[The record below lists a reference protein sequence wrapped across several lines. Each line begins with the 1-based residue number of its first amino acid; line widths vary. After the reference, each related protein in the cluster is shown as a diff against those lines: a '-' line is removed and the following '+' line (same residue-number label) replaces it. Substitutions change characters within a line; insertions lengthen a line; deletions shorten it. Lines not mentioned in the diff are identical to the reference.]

1 LSRFFIKQLYL
12 CAALFCF
19 SSLLVFPQ
27 DDFGFTDVSSST
39 ENTGPEFSGT
49 IGAKLVLYP
58 SDIDSAEQIILGDFF
73 TGQLKM
79 AYSVRSAEAAIS
91 LKLDRLSDV
100 ASYRDV
106 IDEAYARVL
115 PGSFLLEA
123 GLRKI
128 VWGKADS
135 FGPLDIINPFDY
147 RDLINLSNPSEL
159 KIARPLLHAAYIFDG
174 PAKIEAVFVPWFEP
188 DRYARSGRW
197 MPSEYKI
204 LPALIKE
211 EAVGAIIAGVPA
223 GTPPATINEI
233 ISSMAGDSVPL
244 KDSDTRSIEYA
255 NGGLR
260 YTMTIGQTDVGF
272 QYYYGRQS
280 RPAFVLYGLDD
291 FWQKA
296 ASQNISEIGAVLKY
310 NPYHQIGAD
319 WAQVLFGLNLR
330 AEAAANITDDR
341 DGTDGGVYNPH
352 IYWSF
357 GFDRDIFFDMNVNFQ
372 CNEKIILM
380 HDKIG
385 NGILRDI
392 EAETEATATRITLQL
407 SKKVLREELEL
418 KNVFVWNVETSDF
431 LVSPAI
437 IWSKNDIEAELS
449 ASAFCGNES
458 GSLGQYFDNNFIKT
472 VLRYRF

>member
-1 LSRFFIKQLYL
+1 MSRFFIKQLYL
-12 CAALFCF
+12 CAALFYF

-27 DDFGFTDVSSST
+27 DDFGFTDAPSST

-58 SDIDSAEQIILGDFF
+58 SDFDSAEQIILGDFF
-73 TGQLKM
+73 TGQIKT

-106 IDEAYARVL
+106 IDEAYVRVL
-115 PGSFLLEA
+115 PGSFLFEA

-128 VWGKADS
+128 IWGKADS
-135 FGPLDIINPFDY
+135 FGPLDVINPFDY
-147 RDLINLSNPSEL
+147 RDLINLSNPAEL
-159 KIARPLLHAAYIFDG
+159 KISRPLLHAAYSFDG
-174 PAKIEAVFVPWFEP
+174 SAKLEAVFVPWFEP

-204 LPALIKE
+204 LPALIKDG
-211 EAVGAIIAGVPA
+211 AAGAIIADAPD
-223 GTPPATINEI
+223 GTSSAAINEI
-233 ISSMAGDSVPL
+233 ISSMAEGSVPL
-244 KDSDTRSIEYA
+244 KEPDMQSIEYA
-255 NGGLR
+255 QGGLR
-260 YTMTIGQTDVGF
+260 YTMTIGQTDAGF
-272 QYYYGRQS
+272 QYYYGRLS
-280 RPAFVLYGLDD
+280 RPAFALYGLDD

-296 ASQNISEIGAVLKY
+296 AAQNVPEIGAALKY

-319 WAQVLFGLNLR
+319 WARVLFGLNLR
-330 AEAAANITDDR
+330 AEAAANITDDK
-341 DGTDGGVYNPH
+341 DGTDGGIYNPH
-352 IYWSF
+352 LYWSL
-357 GFDRDIFFDMNVNFQ
+357 GFDRDIFFDMNMNFQ
-372 CNEKIILM
+372 CTEKIVLM

-385 NGILRDI
+385 DSIMRDV
-392 EAETEATATRITLQL
+392 EAETEVTATRITLQL

-418 KNVFVWNVETSDF
+418 KNVFVWNVETYDF

-449 ASAFCGNES
+449 AGVFCGNES
-458 GSLGQYFDNNFIKT
+458 GSLGQYFDNSFIKT
-472 VLRYRF
+472 VLRYSF